1 LDDEISE
8 CKIINIMRHKIKST
22 QEFRGAN
29 MKIID
34 TNYIRP
40 VSLGKSRQSIARVYH
55 LLLKG
60 VSESDLKK
68 KNFKE
73 YEIEKA
79 KEYRDKYQDRSV
91 LVNVIAKEL
100 KISKHTAKKLMSA
113 QRDYLG

>member
-1 LDDEISE
+1 
-8 CKIINIMRHKIKST
+8 MRDYQYMRNRIKST
-22 QEFRGAN
+22 QEFKGAN

-40 VSLGKSRQSIARVYH
+40 VSLWKSRQSIACVYY

-68 KNFKE
+68 NKFKE

-91 LVNVIAKEL
+91 LLNIIAKEM

-113 QRDYLG
+113 QREYLE

>member
-1 LDDEISE
+1 MLEDFDNDNDGQHLKLRLDDEISE
-8 CKIINIMRHKIKST
+8 CEIINIMIYRIKST

-60 VSESDLKK
+60 VFESYLKK
-68 KNFKE
+68 T
-73 YEIEKA
+73 IL
-79 KEYRDKYQDRSV
+79 SV
-91 LVNVIAKEL
+91 
-100 KISKHTAKKLMSA
+100 
-113 QRDYLG
+113 